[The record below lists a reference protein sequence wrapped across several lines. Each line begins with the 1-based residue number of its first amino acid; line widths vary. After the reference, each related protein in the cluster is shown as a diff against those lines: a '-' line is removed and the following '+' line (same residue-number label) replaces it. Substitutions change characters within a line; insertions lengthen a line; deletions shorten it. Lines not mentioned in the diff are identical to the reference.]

1 MAGLPSGEV
10 TFLFTDVEE
19 GSPRAWR
26 AKVFRPPRG
35 ETTLWEQDAEAMHRT
50 IARHDALLRT
60 AVEAHHGH
68 VFKTIGDAF
77 CTAFASAQD
86 AVQAA
91 VAAQQAL
98 HREVPQLRVRMALHT
113 GQAEVRDGDYSGPA
127 LSRVARL
134 LAAGH
139 GGQVLLSKATAERIQ
154 PSLPDGSRLRR
165 LGMHR
170 LRDLTTRELI
180 FQLIPPGL
188 PSHFPPLNTLDVAF
202 RRGARRATLVWVVIV
217 AVIVSLAL
225 MAVLQT
231 LPNRVLPHP
240 VVP

>member
-10 TFLFTDVEE
+10 TFLFTDVE
-19 GSPRAWR
+19 GST
-26 AKVFRPPRG
+26 K
-35 ETTLWEQDAEAMHRT
+35 LWEQDAEAMHRT
-50 IARHDALLRT
+50 LARHDALLRT

-68 VFKTIGDAF
+68 LFKNIGEAF
-77 CTAFASAQD
+77 CAAFPSAQD
-86 AVQAA
+86 AAQAA

-98 HREVPQLRVRMALHT
+98 HREVPQLRVPMALHT
-113 GQAEVRDGDYSGPA
+113 GRAELRDGDYFGPA

-134 LAAGH
+134 LVAGH

-154 PSLPDGSRLRR
+154 PSLPDGARLRP

-180 FQLIPPGL
+180 FQLNSPGL

-202 RRGARRATLVWVVIV
+202 RRGASRATLVWVVIV
-217 AVIVSLAL
+217 AVIVGLAL
-225 MAVLQT
+225 MAYLQT
-231 LPNRVLPHP
+231 LPARVLPHP

>member
-1 MAGLPSGEV
+1 MTGLPSGEV
-10 TFLFTDVEE
+10 TFLFTDVE
-19 GSPRAWR
+19 GIT
-26 AKVFRPPRG
+26 K
-35 ETTLWEQDAEAMHRT
+35 LWEQDAEAVQRT
-50 IARHDALLRT
+50 LARHDALLRT

-77 CTAFASAQD
+77 CAAFASAQD

-91 VAAQQAL
+91 IEAQQAL
-98 HREVPQLRVRMALHT
+98 RREVPQFRVRMALHT
-113 GQAEVRDGDYSGPA
+113 GQAELRDGDYFGPA

-134 LAAGH
+134 LVAGH
-139 GGQVLLSKATAERIQ
+139 GAQVLLSKATAERIQ
-154 PSLPDGSRLRR
+154 PSLPDGTRLRR

-180 FQLIPPGL
+180 FQLNSPGL
-188 PSHFPPLNTLDVAF
+188 PSHFPPLNTLDVAL

-217 AVIVSLAL
+217 AVTVSLAL
-225 MAVLQT
+225 MAFLQS
-231 LPNRVLPHP
+231 LPARVLPHP

>member
-26 AKVFRPPRG
+26 AKIFRPARG
-35 ETTLWEQDAEAMHRT
+35 VTTLWEQDAEAMHRT
-50 IARHDALLRT
+50 LARHDALLRT

-68 VFKTIGDAF
+68 VFKTIGAAF
-77 CTAFASAQD
+77 CAGFASAPD

-113 GQAEVRDGDYSGPA
+113 GQAELRDGDYFGPA

-134 LAAGH
+134 LLAGH
-139 GGQVLLSKATAERIQ
+139 GGQILLSKATAERIQ
-154 PSLPDGSRLRR
+154 PSLPDGTRLRR

-180 FQLIPPGL
+180 FQLNSPGL

-202 RRGARRATLVWVVIV
+202 RRGASRATLVWAVIV
-217 AVIVSLAL
+217 AVIVGLAL
-225 MAVLQT
+225 MAYLQT
-231 LPNRVLPHP
+231 LPDRVLPHP

>member
-10 TFLFTDVEE
+10 TFLFTDVED
-19 GSPRAWR
+19 
-26 AKVFRPPRG
+26 
-35 ETTLWEQDAEAMHRT
+35 TTKLWEQDAEAMHRT
-50 IARHDALLRT
+50 LARHDALLRR
-60 AVEAHHGH
+60 AIEAHHGH
-68 VFKTIGDAF
+68 VFKNIGEAF
-77 CTAFASAQD
+77 CAAFPSAQD
-86 AVQAA
+86 AAQAA

-98 HREVPQLRVRMALHT
+98 HREVPQLRVPMALHT
-113 GQAEVRDGDYSGPA
+113 GQAELRDGDYFGPA

-134 LAAGH
+134 LVAGH
-139 GGQVLLSKATAERIQ
+139 GGQILVSKATAERIQ
-154 PSLPDGSRLRR
+154 PSLPDGTRLRR

-231 LPNRVLPHP
+231 LPDRVLPHP

>member
-26 AKVFRPPRG
+26 AKIFRPAR
-35 ETTLWEQDAEAMHRT
+35 EVTTLWEQDAEALHRT
-50 IARHDALLRT
+50 LARHDALLRT
-60 AVEAHHGH
+60 AIGAHHGH

-77 CTAFASAQD
+77 CAAFASAQD

-91 VAAQQAL
+91 VGAQQAL

-113 GQAEVRDGDYSGPA
+113 GQAELRDGDYSGPA

-134 LAAGH
+134 LVAGH
-139 GGQVLLSKATAERIQ
+139 GGQILLSKATAERIQ
-154 PSLPDGSRLRR
+154 PSLPDGTRLRR

-180 FQLIPPGL
+180 FQLIPPEL

-202 RRGARRATLVWVVIV
+202 RRGARRATLVWVVVV

-231 LPNRVLPHP
+231 LPDRVLPHP
-240 VVP
+240 IVP